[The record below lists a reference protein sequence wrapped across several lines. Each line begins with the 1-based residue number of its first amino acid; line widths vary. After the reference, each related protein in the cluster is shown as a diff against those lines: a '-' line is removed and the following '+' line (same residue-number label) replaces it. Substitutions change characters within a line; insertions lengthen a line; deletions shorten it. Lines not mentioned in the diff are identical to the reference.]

1 MEMINQD
8 YSEIQKYFNE
18 NKYVVIK
25 NFLTPDIAHLFYTY
39 CLNRAI
45 RADFMETKAKED
57 YRPEWDGHFG
67 DPQIN
72 TNSFVQ
78 YGDSLMDTLLITS
91 APKIQSY
98 TGLSLVPNY
107 TYWRLYQYGD
117 ELKRHSDR
125 DSCEISITM
134 CLGYNVAN
142 VDQSVY
148 PEYNWPMFVESSEY
162 EDGAPVH
169 MTPGDMI
176 IYRGC
181 DIEHWREK
189 FIGLNHAQVFMHYND
204 KNGPFNN
211 YLDGRPIVGI
221 PKKFQA
227 VS

>member
-1 MEMINQD
+1 
-8 YSEIQKYFNE
+8 
-18 NKYVVIK
+18 
-25 NFLTPDIAHLFYTY
+25 
-39 CLNRAI
+39 
-45 RADFMETKAKED
+45 
-57 YRPEWDGHFG
+57 
-67 DPQIN
+67 
-72 TNSFVQ
+72 
-78 YGDSLMDTLLITS
+78 
-91 APKIQSY
+91 
-98 TGLSLVPNY
+98 
-107 TYWRLYQYGD
+107 
-117 ELKRHSDR
+117 
-125 DSCEISITM
+125 M

-169 MTPGDMI
+169 MNPGDMI